1 MPDPISHMTAEPR
14 GGGPARGA
22 ILARKDTPGLIAR
35 PPIVYLC
42 SILSGLI
49 LQWLFPLEVFPTP
62 VEAVGGVFISVA
74 VVLFGLSVREFQ
86 RARTPIPSSR
96 PSTALVRTGPNRFS
110 RNPIYVSFTLLQI
123 GVAIW
128 VNGVWVLVA
137 LIPTLI
143 LIRYGVIAREERY
156 LVRRFG
162 ELYLQ
167 YKESVRRWI

>member
-1 MPDPISHMTAEPR
+1 MPDPISQATTGH
-14 GGGPARGA
+14 GGDGSARRA

-49 LQWLFPLEVFPTP
+49 LQWLFPVEVFPTP
-62 VEAVGGVFISVA
+62 VEAAGGVLISVA
-74 VVLFGLSVREFQ
+74 AVLFALSVREFQ
-86 RARTPIPSSR
+86 RAGTPIPSSR
-96 PSTALVRTGPNRFS
+96 PSIALVKAGPNRFS

-128 VNGVWVLVA
+128 VDSVWVLGT
-137 LIPTLI
+137 LLPTLI

-156 LVRRFG
+156 LARKFG
-162 ELYLQ
+162 GVYLH
-167 YKESVRRWI
+167 YKESVRRWL